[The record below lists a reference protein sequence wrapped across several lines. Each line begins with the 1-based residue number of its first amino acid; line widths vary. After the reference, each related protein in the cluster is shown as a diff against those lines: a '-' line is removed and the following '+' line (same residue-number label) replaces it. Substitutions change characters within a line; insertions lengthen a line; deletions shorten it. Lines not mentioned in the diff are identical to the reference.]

1 MAREHRPDH
10 RPLHPERRLTDY
22 PIAAVDDGP
31 WAGLLALGPVP
42 AGDRDAAAIAEWGP
56 CCVLGLTTPG
66 EAAALGWG
74 DIAARLAAVGI
85 PWLNAPIDDFTAPDA
100 GFERRWPAIL
110 DRLLSHLSAGERV
123 LVHCRGGKG
132 RSGTVTAALL
142 VAGGMA
148 PEAAILAVRRVRPGA
163 IETPEQEAWIR
174 RLTVAKTG
182 SPN

>member
-10 RPLHPERRLTDY
+10 RPLHSGRRLTDY

-42 AGDRDAAAIAEWGP
+42 ADDRDAAAIAEWGA
-56 CCVLGLTTPG
+56 CFVLGLTTPA
-66 EAAALGWG
+66 EADALGWG
-74 DIAARLAAVGI
+74 DIAGRLAAVGI

-100 GFERRWPAIL
+100 RFEQRWPAIL
-110 DRLLSHLSAGERV
+110 DRLVAHLAAGERV

-142 VAGGMA
+142 IAGGMV
-148 PEAAILAVRRVRPGA
+148 PEAAIRAVRRVRPGA

-174 RLTVAKTG
+174 RLTTAGTE
-182 SPN
+182 SPA